1 MKTTVSLLVPI
12 LSLALLLSPA
22 PARAEEPVPVKLPAD
37 SVALLSSLLKA
48 SSSASAADGQGQSQD
63 LQAALTTLLKTL
75 AQLNSDSMTG
85 DLPTSTSA
93 SSRSDQSEAPGGP
106 TTTAAP
112 SPASGRNLSMQSIQP
127 SSPLKTSGLVS
138 GGLGARLDDT
148 QWRTQFQTRSK
159 AR

>member
-12 LSLALLLSPA
+12 FSLALLLSPA
-22 PARAEEPVPVKLPAD
+22 PARAEEPAPVKLPVD

-48 SSSASAADGQGQSQD
+48 SSSASAADAQGQGQD
-63 LQAALTTLLKTL
+63 LQATLTTLLQTL
-75 AQLNSDSMTG
+75 AQLNSDSMTA
-85 DLPTSTSA
+85 DLP
-93 SSRSDQSEAPGGP
+93 EVPGGP
-106 TTTAAP
+106 TATAATAATAP
-112 SPASGRNLSMQSIQP
+112 SPAAGRNLSVQSIQS
-127 SSPLKTSGLVS
+127 SSPLRTSGLVS